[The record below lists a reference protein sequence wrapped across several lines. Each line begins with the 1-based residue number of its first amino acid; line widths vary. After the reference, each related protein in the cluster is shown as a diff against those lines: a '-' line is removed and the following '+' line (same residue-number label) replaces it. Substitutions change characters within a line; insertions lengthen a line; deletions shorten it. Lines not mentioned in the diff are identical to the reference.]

1 MNKKR
6 KNCLNCAFC
15 TRNKN
20 KFFTFGIMSNKEPFW
35 SYHCESLSAEE
46 REMLKQNNDSFIGED
61 KRAYDNW
68 TAEYNRKKTD
78 YQNKVH
84 QSTTELKN
92 NLSKLGLDAIAGV
105 ADIVDMVS
113 TGQNA
118 LNIMENPYGDYEKYG
133 IKEPCPSNY
142 NDEDYLS
149 CWKRCWDESKNQAL
163 IQNRSKLNQYK
174 CAYFY
179 DYNDKNNKTLDLCNE
194 ERKEKIDRNRFILT
208 IGLTIL
214 TFLVAL
220 ITLIVTINTM

>member
-1 MNKKR
+1 MNKSR

-20 KFFTFGIMSNKEPFW
+20 KFISFGITSSKEPFW

-46 REMLKQNNDSFIGED
+46 REMLKQNNDRFIGED

-68 TAEYNRKKTD
+68 IIEYDIKKKI

-92 NLSKLGLDAIAGV
+92 NLSKLGSDAISEV
-105 ADIVDMVS
+105 ADVVEVRL
-113 TGQNA
+113 GQNP
-118 LNIMENPYGDYEKYG
+118 LNPYEDYKKYG
-133 IKEPCPSNY
+133 IKEPCPSDY

-149 CWKRCWDESKNQAL
+149 CWKQCWDESKNQDL
-163 IQNRSKLNQYK
+163 MQNRSNLNQHR

-179 DYNDKNNKTLDLCNE
+179 DYNDKRNKTLDLCNE
-194 ERKEKIDRNRFILT
+194 ERKEKIDRNRFLLN

-220 ITLIVTINTM
+220 ITLIVTMNDLS

>member
-1 MNKKR
+1 MNKSR

-20 KFFTFGIMSNKEPFW
+20 KFISLGITSSKEPFW

-46 REMLKQNNDSFIGED
+46 REMLKQNNDRFIGED

-68 TAEYNRKKTD
+68 IIEYDIKKKI

-92 NLSKLGLDAIAGV
+92 NLSKLGLDAISEV
-105 ADIVDMVS
+105 ADVVDMVRL
-113 TGQNA
+113 GQNP
-118 LNIMENPYGDYEKYG
+118 LNPYEDYKKYG
-133 IKEPCPSNY
+133 IKEPCPSDY

-149 CWKRCWDESKNQAL
+149 CWKQCWDESKNQDL
-163 IQNRSKLNQYK
+163 MQNRSNLNQHR

-179 DYNDKNNKTLDLCNE
+179 DYNDKRNKTLDLCNE
-194 ERKEKIDRNRFILT
+194 ERKEKIDRNRFLLN

-220 ITLIVTINTM
+220 ITLIVTMNDLS